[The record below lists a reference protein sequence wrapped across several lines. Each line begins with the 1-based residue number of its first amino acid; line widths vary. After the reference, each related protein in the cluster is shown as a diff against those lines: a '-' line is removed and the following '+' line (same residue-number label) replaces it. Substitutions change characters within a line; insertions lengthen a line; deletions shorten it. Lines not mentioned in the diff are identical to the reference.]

1 MSQRRFLML
10 LAAALIGLTLALYFS
25 GQRHL
30 SHDSQG
36 GLLLP
41 KLREELNGVSAVT
54 IRKGAAKPTVSL
66 RRSADQWTVAE
77 LDNYPADSLKL
88 RRLLLA
94 LSEARLTEEKTS
106 NPASYPIIGVEDP
119 ASPSAAGSEISV
131 AAPHGTDTL
140 IIGKPVG
147 NGNFVRYAAGAT
159 SYIAEPGISF
169 ETEPRYWIDTR
180 LVDIPVATIQGIAL
194 HSADGP
200 AYALHRVSPAADA
213 FALETVPAGRTAVD
227 PKSLGPSATAFA
239 NLAAEDVADAETVDF
254 SNPSTLILS
263 LSDGDAITLTGAA
276 AGDKRWLEL
285 TSTKDAALDTK
296 AKGRAFAIP
305 RYRYDAI
312 FRPLEQL
319 LLPKPAPAP
328 KSAPFAAPAPK
339 PKAPL
344 SKPQS

>member
-1 MSQRRFLML
+1 MTQRRFLIL
-10 LAAALIGLTLALYFS
+10 LAAALVGLALALYFS
-25 GQRHL
+25 GQRHP
-30 SHDSQG
+30 SRDSQG

-41 KLREELNGVSAVT
+41 ALRGEFNGISAVT

-66 RRSADQWTVAE
+66 RRSANHWTVVE

-119 ASPSAAGSEISV
+119 ASPSAAGSEISLV
-131 AAPHGTDTL
+131 APQGTQTL

-147 NGNFVRYAAGAT
+147 NGNFVRYAGGAA
-159 SYIAEPGISF
+159 SYVAEPGISF

-180 LVDIPVATIQGIAL
+180 LVDIPLATIQGIAV
-194 HSADGP
+194 HPADGP

-227 PKSLGPSATAFA
+227 PKSLGPSPTAFA
-239 NLAAEDVADAETVDF
+239 NLAAEDVAAATSVDF
-254 SNPSTLILS
+254 GNPSTLVLS

-276 AGDKRWLEL
+276 VGDKRWLQL
-285 TSTKDAALDTK
+285 ASTKDAALETK

-319 LLPKPAPAP
+319 LQPRPTRAP
-328 KSAPFAAPAPK
+328 KSAPLAAPAPK
-339 PKAPL
+339 PKVPP